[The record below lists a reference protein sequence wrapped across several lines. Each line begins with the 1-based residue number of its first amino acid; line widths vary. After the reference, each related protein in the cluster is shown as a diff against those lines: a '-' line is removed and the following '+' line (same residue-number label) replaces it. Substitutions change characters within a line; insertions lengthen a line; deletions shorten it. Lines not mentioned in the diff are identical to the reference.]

1 MLLEDRVA
9 IITGA
14 GQGIGLGIATKFAQE
29 GATVI
34 IGELVEDRGQQ
45 AANRL
50 KEQGYRAQ
58 AIPLDVA
65 KRESCVALVSDVTA
79 AHGRIDILVNNAG
92 IFFLHKSED
101 MPEADW
107 RAQIDVMLNGV
118 FFMTQAAAR
127 VMIPRRRGCVV
138 SIASI
143 CGMGG
148 WPMRSAYSAAKAG
161 VIALT
166 ELLAAEWAEF
176 NIRLNCVSPGVTR
189 TEMVDDTVKSGGA
202 SFAKYFR
209 RTPLGRLAEVDEI
222 ANTVLFL
229 ASDRASFVTGQNLR
243 VDGGWVPWGNLRCVG
258 FREDESG
265 G

>member
-1 MLLEDRVA
+1 MKKNLLQDRVA

-34 IGELVEDRGQQ
+34 IGELIEELGQQ
-45 AANRL
+45 AAKKLNQ
-50 KEQGYRAQ
+50 QGYRAQ

-65 KRESCVALVSDVTA
+65 KRESCFAIAKEVVDQ
-79 AHGRIDILVNNAG
+79 HGRVDILVNNAG
-92 IFFLHKSED
+92 VFFLHKSEE
-101 MPEADW
+101 MPEDHW

-118 FFMTQAAAR
+118 FFMTQAVAQT
-127 VMIPRRRGCVV
+127 MIPRRRGCVV
-138 SIASI
+138 NIASI

-161 VIALT
+161 VITLT

-189 TEMVDDTVKSGGA
+189 TEMVDDTVRSGGA
-202 SFAKYFR
+202 SFDKYSR

-222 ANTVLFL
+222 ASTVLFL
-229 ASDRASFVTGQNLR
+229 ASVRASFVTGQNLR
-243 VDGGWVPWGNLRCVG
+243 VDGGWVPWSNLRCAG
-258 FREDESG
+258 FREV
-265 G
+265 

>member
-1 MLLEDRVA
+1 MLLQDHVA

-34 IGELVEDRGQQ
+34 IGELVEDRGQ
-45 AANRL
+45 AAAKKL
-50 KEQGYRAQ
+50 QDQGYRVQ

-65 KRESCVALVSDVTA
+65 KRESCSSLVNEVVAQ
-79 AHGRIDILVNNAG
+79 HRRIDILVNNAG

-101 MPEADW
+101 MPEGDW
-107 RAQIDVMLNGV
+107 QAQIDVMLNGV
-118 FFMTQAAAR
+118 FFMTQAVAR
-127 VMIPRRRGCVV
+127 QMIPRRRGSVV
-138 SIASI
+138 NIASI
-143 CGMGG
+143 CGIGG
-148 WPMRSAYSAAKAG
+148 WPMRSAYAAAKAG

-189 TEMVDDTVKSGGA
+189 TEMVDDTVKKGGA
-202 SFAKYFR
+202 SFEKYFR

-243 VDGGWVPWGNLRCVG
+243 VDGGWVPWGNLLCVG
-258 FREDESG
+258 FREQ
-265 G
+265 